1 MARSSAAN
9 TQPYDS
15 AILLSTLPA
24 SAVHRCTALIVAL
37 FLVASFL
44 AVLPFARVTANSV
57 PAFVVAQQSI
67 LVITDIIT
75 AVLLFGQYSIGR
87 SHGLNILAGGYLFT
101 ALIVIPH
108 ALTFPG
114 AFSPSGL
121 VNAGPQ
127 GTAWL
132 YLAWHAVLPLTIV
145 AYKFYPKCDK
155 VNEPSSVG
163 AVRGILITA
172 LAAVGAVMLLTLIAM
187 AAPET
192 LPAVMTGNHFT
203 KVARVAVGIVLG
215 LTLAALLA
223 LACQRPHSVLN
234 LWLMVVMFAWLCAIA
249 LGSFISK
256 GRFDIGW
263 YAGRIFAA
271 LASTMVLI
279 VLLSETIMLYARTV
293 RSAASER
300 RERERRLREME
311 TVLAHLARIGDLSQ
325 IVSSLIH
332 ELGQPLTAISNY
344 LDAGVH
350 LVDATTSE
358 RLKQI
363 LERAAE
369 QTRRA
374 TGIIQHLREF
384 ISGRSSEKQLNDI
397 SKVLNDGVRFALVGV
412 RTDAPVVEIHCD
424 PGASYALFD
433 RVQIEQVIFN
443 LVRNAA
449 EAMIGSRERVLT
461 ITGTLND
468 GNIVEV
474 RVADTG
480 PGLSPEVHAKLFE
493 PFVTTKASGL
503 GVGLSICRFIIED
516 HGGRLWAEDHLGG
529 GTVFCF
535 TLPVAHASGKSDWV
549 AMSRQ

>member
-1 MARSSAAN
+1 MARNSAEA
-9 TQPYDS
+9 TELHDS
-15 AILLSTLPA
+15 AILLSALPA
-24 SAVHRCTALIVAL
+24 SAVHRRTALLVTL

-44 AVLPFARVTANSV
+44 AVLPFARVTANSL

-67 LVITDIIT
+67 LAITDIIT
-75 AVLLFGQYSIGR
+75 AVLLFGQYSISR

-108 ALTFPG
+108 AMTFPG

-121 VNAGPQ
+121 LNAGPQ

-132 YLAWHAVLPLTIV
+132 YLAWHAVLPLTII
-145 AYKFYPKCDK
+145 AYRIYPKRDA
-155 VNEPSSVG
+155 VNEPSSVS
-163 AVRGILITA
+163 AAKGILITV
-172 LAAVGAVMLLTLIAM
+172 LAAVGAVMLLTLIAT

-192 LPAVMTGNHFT
+192 LPAVMAGNHFT
-203 KVARVAVGIVLG
+203 NVARVAVGVVLG
-215 LTLAALLA
+215 LTFTALLA
-223 LACQRPHSVLN
+223 LACQRTRSVLN

-263 YAGRIFAA
+263 YAGRIFAV

-311 TVLAHLARIGDLSQ
+311 AVLAHLARIGDLSQ

-332 ELGQPLTAISNY
+332 ELGQPLTAIGNY

-363 LERAAE
+363 LERATE

-374 TGIIQHLREF
+374 TGIILHLREF
-384 ISGRSSEKQLNDI
+384 ISGRSSEKQPNDI
-397 SKVLNDGVRFALVGV
+397 PEVLDDGARLALVGIHIN
-412 RTDAPVVEIHCD
+412 APVVEIHCD

-449 EAMIGSRERVLT
+449 EAMSGSRERALT

-468 GNIVEV
+468 GNIVEI

-480 PGLSPEVHAKLFE
+480 PGLSPEVRAKLFE

-516 HGGRLWAEDHLGG
+516 HGGRLWAEDHPGG

-535 TLPVAHASGKSDWV
+535 TLPIAHISGKSGLV
-549 AMSRQ
+549 AMSGQ